1 MKILIIAQ
9 YYRPDITAAAFR
21 IAETAELLAQGG
33 HAVTVITAEPHRT
46 QAKDSS
52 NGLHLP
58 DSSGAAK
65 QPDQPQQPRVVRVP
79 IEPFSTGGMK
89 AYLRHYFSFVMR
101 ARRRVA
107 ELIGDGYAPDAVWT
121 SSPPL
126 FVGLIGTKA
135 AQKAKAPMVL
145 DVRDVWPDT
154 AVAAGQLS
162 ESGMGYRLGKV
173 LERYLYRRAAAITC
187 VAQPMAEYVRRETS
201 RTRAGLSTE
210 EKRITVVYNGAG
222 SQPAVATS
230 PEQASEPD
238 PEQVIVYAGNLGRLQ
253 GIDSLLRAWAQSD
266 TAQDLGWRVEI
277 IGDGVLAPELK
288 ELTET
293 LGISETVQFR
303 GVVSKEESVKATT
316 RAGIL
321 FLNLLPNAVFDL
333 TIPSK
338 LFDYLATG
346 RPIIGG
352 IRGEGRS
359 LLRELPGNA
368 TPAPSDVQEIAE
380 AITTLVSSQDWSA
393 PRAKNIAVAGERF
406 SRSRNTERLEKLLH
420 AVSGHSI
427 NN

>member
-21 IAETAELLAQGG
+21 IAETAELLAERG
-33 HAVTVITAEPHRT
+33 HAVTVVTAEPHRT
-46 QAKDSS
+46 QAADVPGGGDAPEDLKEV
-52 NGLHLP
+52 
-58 DSSGAAK
+58 A
-65 QPDQPQQPRVVRVP
+65 QQDQRQSPRVVRVA

-89 AYLRHYFSFVMR
+89 AYLRHYFSFVIR

-107 ELIGDGYAPDAVWT
+107 ELIGDGYAPDVVWT

-135 AQKAKAPMVL
+135 ARKAKAPMVL

-162 ESGMGYRLGKV
+162 ESGMGYRLGKT
-173 LERYLYRRAAAITC
+173 LERYLYRRAAAISC
-187 VAQPMAEYVRRETS
+187 VAQPMADYIQREL
-201 RTRAGLSTE
+201 AGARVDAE
-210 EKRITVVYNGAG
+210 AKQIAVVYNGAG
-222 SQPAVATS
+222 GRQTDSS
-230 PEQASEPD
+230 PPEPSRA
-238 PEQVIVYAGNLGRLQ
+238 PEKVIVYAGNLGRLQ
-253 GIDSLLRAWAQSD
+253 GIDSLLHAWAASNE
-266 TAQDLGWRVEI
+266 ARDLGWRVEI

-288 ELTET
+288 ELTRT
-293 LGISETVQFR
+293 VGIADTVHFR

-368 TPAPSDVQEIAE
+368 IPAPSDVRQIAE
-380 AITTLVSSQDWSA
+380 AIATLVSSQDWSA
-393 PRAKNIAVAGERF
+393 PRVENIAAAGERF
-406 SRSRNTERLEKLLH
+406 SRSRNTARLEELFH

-427 NN
+427 NS